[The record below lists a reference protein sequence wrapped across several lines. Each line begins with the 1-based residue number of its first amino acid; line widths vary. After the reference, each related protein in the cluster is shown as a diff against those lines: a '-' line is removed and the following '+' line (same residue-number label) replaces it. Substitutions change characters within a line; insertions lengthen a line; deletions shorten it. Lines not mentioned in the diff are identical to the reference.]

1 MGWYPEGVREG
12 GLHCNWFITLQN
24 PKIKRKIFI
33 CCPCTFL
40 YIFYTSRR
48 EKLSK
53 VLTKFILC
61 DHVFLYIFFF
71 SDHCV
76 SICTETKKNLTLGT
90 LTDWTVKTLQKLYL
104 NTNEPMKVNMM
115 TVHVPPPP
123 PKKKKQTTTTKLFV
137 KPLKKEGAKSN
148 KKNCKL
154 LGKKPNQWPQKK
166 KRHQCTLTPCSLK
179 NSSTRN
185 WCNSIQVAWSGCYL
199 VATPKERKISIA
211 F

>member
-33 CCPCTFL
+33 CCPCTFSIQVEGKSSQKYWL
-40 YIFYTSRR
+40 NSYYVIMFFYI
-48 EKLSK
+48 
-53 VLTKFILC
+53 
-61 DHVFLYIFFF
+61 YIFFF

-76 SICTETKKNLTLGT
+76 SVCTETKKNLTLGT

-104 NTNEPMKVNMM
+104 HANEPMKVNMM
-115 TVHVPPPP
+115 KVNVPPHPP
-123 PKKKKQTTTTKLFV
+123 QKKKKKQTTTTKLFL

-166 KRHQCTLTPCSLK
+166 KKRHQCTLTPCSLK

-185 WCNSIQVAWSGCYL
+185 WCNSSCLKWLLFGSYSQRAKNHL
-199 VATPKERKISIA
+199 MH
-211 F
+211 

>member
-24 PKIKRKIFI
+24 PNIKRKIFI

-40 YIFYTSRR
+40 YIFYRSRR

-53 VLTKFILC
+53 VLIKFILC

-115 TVHVPPPP
+115 KVNMPPPP
-123 PKKKKQTTTTKLFV
+123 P
-137 KPLKKEGAKSN
+137 
-148 KKNCKL
+148 
-154 LGKKPNQWPQKK
+154 QKK
-166 KRHQCTLTPCSLK
+166 K
-179 NSSTRN
+179 
-185 WCNSIQVAWSGCYL
+185 
-199 VATPKERKISIA
+199 PKTNNNNKTVCKTTQERRG
-211 F
+211 

>member
-12 GLHCNWFITLQN
+12 GLHWNWFITLQN
-24 PKIKRKIFI
+24 PNIKRKIFI

-40 YIFYTSRR
+40 YIFYRSRR

-53 VLTKFILC
+53 VLIKFIL
-61 DHVFLYIFFF
+61 HVFLYIFFF

-115 TVHVPPPP
+115 KVNMPPPP
-123 PKKKKQTTTTKLFV
+123 LHKKKNQKRTTTTKLFV

-148 KKNCKL
+148 KKTANL
-154 LGKKPNQWPQKK
+154 WA
-166 KRHQCTLTPCSLK
+166 K
-179 NSSTRN
+179 N
-185 WCNSIQVAWSGCYL
+185 
-199 VATPKERKISIA
+199 
-211 F
+211 